1 MSEAELSNLHV
12 ATPEVLPDEQMPTK
26 AEMTPL
32 AALELIRAGKPVENA
47 KIRRLK
53 FRGSF
58 DQPVRFRNCTL
69 IQPEFDTANFAEEV
83 SFVGCTLDKVIS
95 QKSTTFAKGL
105 DIGGCVINRGQL
117 SRWKVQGK
125 LGAAHTEFRGKVIFT
140 GCDFADRVSF
150 WEAKFVA
157 WADFKDCR
165 FASDA
170 DFRSVICEHGFV
182 LTNCTFDG
190 DFLFRGGCVDKKF
203 SADGCRFERALD
215 LSKAKLHDFVYL
227 EDIEQGKLQS
237 FAFLNAVAERI
248 RIHPR
253 QLEDRLSSEIA
264 GKYDEAMQEYGL
276 LKKCFQTLNRF
287 DHEDWAFY
295 QFKVCQRK
303 AKHLSWGKPW
313 IAWRTFADWL
323 FLDVGCG
330 YGTNPARAVRMA
342 LVIILGFAAVYGY
355 GIEQFYAEKLPF
367 PELDKTAFENRA
379 MVGLITSVS
388 VFTSGMGGIREV
400 AKGWMN
406 IPVMI
411 ESVMGTLLFG
421 LFIVAFSRKVIR

>member
-1 MSEAELSNLHV
+1 MSEAETNTTHV
-12 ATPEVLPDEQMPTK
+12 PTPDVLPDDAAPAK
-26 AEMTPL
+26 AEMTPQ
-32 AALELIRAGKPVENA
+32 AALELVRAGKPVENA

-53 FRGSF
+53 FRGAF

-69 IQPEFDTANFAEEV
+69 TQPEFDAAAFAEEV
-83 SFVGCTLDKVIS
+83 SFVGCTLDKVLS
-95 QKSTTFAKGL
+95 AKPSTFAKGL
-105 DIGGCVINRGQL
+105 DLGGCVVNRGQFL
-117 SRWKVQGK
+117 RWTIAGK
-125 LGAAHTEFRGKVIFT
+125 LGAAHAEFRGKVQVV
-140 GCDFADRVSF
+140 GCEFGRVSF
-150 WEAKFVA
+150 WEAKYLG

-165 FASDA
+165 FRGEA
-170 DFRSVICEHGFV
+170 DFRSVICDHGFV

-190 DFLFRGGCVDKKF
+190 DFLFRGSCVDKKF

-215 LSKAKLHDFVYL
+215 LSKAKLHDFAYL
-227 EDIEQGKLQS
+227 EAIDQGPAQT
-237 FAFLNAVAERI
+237 FAFLNALADRI
-248 RIHPR
+248 RVRPE
-253 QLEDRLSSEIA
+253 QVAGRLASENA
-264 GKYDEAMQEYGL
+264 GRFDDAMQEYGL
-276 LKKCFQTLNRF
+276 LKRCYQKLHRF

-295 QFKVCQRK
+295 RFKVCQRK
-303 AKHLSWGKPW
+303 AKPVSVWKPW
-313 IAWRTFADWL
+313 SVWRALADWL

-342 LVIILGFAAVYGY
+342 LVIIAGFAVLYGY

-367 PELDKTAFENRA
+367 PDAEKTAPENRV

-406 IPVMI
+406 VPVMI